1 MTDLAIGDVV
11 KLKSGG
17 HDMTVQEANDHEIAC
32 IWSDGKQV
40 RSKTFNRSLLSK
52 SGAITEINIKLVYP
66 DKDVEEIV
74 AEMRRA
80 CTSADD
86 AGFYIED
93 KQAHVILKRRLGPQ
107 DEARTAPDSAPQ

>member
-17 HDMTVQEANDHEIAC
+17 HDMTVQEANDPEIAC

-80 CTSADD
+80 CS

>member
-1 MTDLAIGDVV
+1 MTDLAMGDVV

-17 HDMTVQEANDHEIAC
+17 HDMTVQEAIGDEIVC

-52 SGAITEINIKLVYP
+52 SGAITAINIQIVYP
-66 DKDVEEIV
+66 DKDVTEIV
-74 AEMRRA
+74 EEMRNA

-86 AGFYIED
+86 AGFYIEE
-93 KQAHVILKRRLGPQ
+93 KQAHVILKRRLGPK